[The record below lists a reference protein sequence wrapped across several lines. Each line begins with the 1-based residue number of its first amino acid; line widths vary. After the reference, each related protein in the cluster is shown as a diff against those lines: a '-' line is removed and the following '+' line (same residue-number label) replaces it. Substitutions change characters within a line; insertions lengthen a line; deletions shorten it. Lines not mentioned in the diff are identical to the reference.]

1 MLLALATPTSYTFTH
16 DYSSHAKTK
25 PVMKVIAMLEDMQAE
40 LDKELEDDK
49 KVYETLVCWC
59 TTGKQDKS
67 KAIDMANANIGRLT
81 AAMGEAAGK
90 VAELKAKRK
99 ETMDEMYA
107 DQKGLGE
114 ATAQRMKDSQ
124 AFHGEETDLLDA
136 ISAAKGALVA
146 LGKQNP
152 DLAQLRKVALKLSE
166 AHATL
171 RLAES
176 SSLGHVQLNALK
188 SFLQD
193 SAGKSSFLAIP
204 GMQSYAPQSG
214 QIFGILKQMKED
226 FEVNLSDAQA
236 AEKKS
241 VKEYEMLKAAKE
253 DEIASAQKLSVTLDS
268 DIAAFTEKHAQAASE
283 LEDTEK
289 QLADDTAFLADLTK
303 KCASADAE
311 FEARTKARNE
321 EIAAVEDT
329 IEYLNSDEAYA
340 VFDKAVNT
348 AADSN
353 KFSATAFLQLSNS
366 AKAGEQE

>member
-1 MLLALATPTSYTFTH
+1 
-16 DYSSHAKTK
+16 
-25 PVMKVIAMLEDMQAE
+25 
-40 LDKELEDDK
+40 
-49 KVYETLVCWC
+49 
-59 TTGKQDKS
+59 
-67 KAIDMANANIGRLT
+67 
-81 AAMGEAAGK
+81 
-90 VAELKAKRK
+90 
-99 ETMDEMYA
+99 
-107 DQKGLGE
+107 
-114 ATAQRMKDSQ
+114 MKDSQ

-152 DLAQLRKVALKLSE
+152 DLAQLRAVALKLTE

-193 SAGKSSFLAIP
+193 SAGKTSFLAIP

-253 DEIASAQKLSVTLDS
+253 DEIATAEKLIIKLDA
-268 DIAAFTEKHAQAASE
+268 DIAEFTEKHAQAASE

-289 QLADDTAFLADLTK
+289 QLADDTEFLAALDT
-303 KCASADAE
+303 KCASAEAD
-311 FEARTKARNE
+311 FQARTKARNE
-321 EIAAVEDT
+321 EISAVEDT
-329 IEYLNSDEAYA
+329 ISYLNSDEA
-340 VFDKAVNT
+340 
-348 AADSN
+348 
-353 KFSATAFLQLSNS
+353 
-366 AKAGEQE
+366 